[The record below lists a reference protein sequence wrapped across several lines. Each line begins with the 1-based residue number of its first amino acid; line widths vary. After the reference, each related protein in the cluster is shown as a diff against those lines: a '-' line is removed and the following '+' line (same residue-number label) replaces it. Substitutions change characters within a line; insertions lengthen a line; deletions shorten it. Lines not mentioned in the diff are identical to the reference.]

1 MKRLGALMLDRSLDS
16 GRRRTDEQAQLG
28 NGALTLRFIGDRKSF
43 NGVGYLQEVDR
54 DRGRI
59 GVHGKTDGTG
69 RGIARNRAISVA
81 VGSFQTGHEQSKHN
95 ADQRDQAD
103 QLPGLELTGSGL
115 HGRLRRSKPRTFRNS
130 AYSNFHSFANV
141 CFTY

>member
-1 MKRLGALMLDRSLDS
+1 MSSSKHEALFSLVRKSLLRIRSSSEPAMKRLGALMLDRSLDS

-28 NGALTLRFIGDRKSF
+28 NGALTLRFIGYRKSF

-81 VGSFQTGHEQSKHN
+81 VGRSE
-95 ADQRDQAD
+95 
-103 QLPGLELTGSGL
+103 E
-115 HGRLRRSKPRTFRNS
+115 RR
-130 AYSNFHSFANV
+130 
-141 CFTY
+141 